1 MQPVLRCADIAAR
14 PSSRSCCVTIGPLPT
29 RGISSPSGF
38 LVRGHISMGKMGSG
52 LGSTRPIAWA
62 GWPASWER
70 RLVPTYAVPEG
81 LLLAPK
87 YHFANEFHCG
97 SPCRFCVFLVA
108 FAPCREHHVTHRALR
123 WVCAAPCGLTPN
135 EVDSVLSGW
144 YTGHHVTH
152 PALGWMCGAR
162 GLIPNKVDSVLSRWY
177 AGHHVTHPALGWM
190 CAVPVGLSLT
200 HSIQHS
206 KIT

>member
-1 MQPVLRCADIAAR
+1 MPFLRFPGRLCSM
-14 PSSRSCCVTIGPLPT
+14 PGTSC
-29 RGISSPSGF
+29 
-38 LVRGHISMGKMGSG
+38 H
-52 LGSTRPIAWA
+52 
-62 GWPASWER
+62 
-70 RLVPTYAVPEG
+70 
-81 LLLAPK
+81 
-87 YHFANEFHCG
+87 
-97 SPCRFCVFLVA
+97 
-108 FAPCREHHVTHRALR
+108 HRALR

-144 YTGHHVTH
+144 HTGHHVTH

-190 CAVPVGLSLT
+190 CAVPVALSLSGWYAGHHVTHPALGWMCAVPVGLSLLWLSPSLNVHREHHVTRPALGGMCAVPVALSLT